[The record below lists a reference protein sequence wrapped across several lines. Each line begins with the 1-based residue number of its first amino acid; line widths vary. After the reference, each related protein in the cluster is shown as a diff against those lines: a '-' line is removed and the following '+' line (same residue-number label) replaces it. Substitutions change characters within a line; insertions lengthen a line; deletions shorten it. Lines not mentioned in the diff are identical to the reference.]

1 MMSGAITRSL
11 LLSYS
16 LGVQPW
22 EAGSV
27 MRRWDRLSLTRITKT
42 RSLVP
47 PSATPVK
54 LGYQIMWLALR
65 HPEQVRDLHSKAGC
79 SQLSAKEQGGGGGLT
94 TIFRWECFVPTWAT
108 CHPSHPATIPPNPNA
123 TGPRSSRKRG
133 VPSPPPPPTTEKNK
147 DLEPET
153 SCLFHVCS
161 VTLSTFFQFPKNQVS
176 SVL

>member
-79 SQLSAKEQGGGGGLT
+79 SQLSAKEQGRAGG
-94 TIFRWECFVPTWAT
+94 
-108 CHPSHPATIPPNPNA
+108 
-123 TGPRSSRKRG
+123 
-133 VPSPPPPPTTEKNK
+133 SPPSSGENA
-147 DLEPET
+147 LCQREP
-153 SCLFHVCS
+153 LAIPHI
-161 VTLSTFFQFPKNQVS
+161 LQPFPQTPMLLGPEALGSGVSQALPLPQQQRRTKTWNQRPAACFMS
-176 SVL
+176 AL

>member
-1 MMSGAITRSL
+1 MPGAIARSL

-27 MRRWDRLSLTRITKT
+27 RRWDRLSLTRIAKI

-65 HPEQVRDLHSKAGC
+65 HPEQVRGLRAKAGY
-79 SQLSAKEQGGGGGLT
+79 SQLSAKEQG
-94 TIFRWECFVPTWAT
+94 RW
-108 CHPSHPATIPPNPNA
+108 
-123 TGPRSSRKRG
+123 G
-133 VPSPPPPPTTEKNK
+133 
-147 DLEPET
+147 
-153 SCLFHVCS
+153 
-161 VTLSTFFQFPKNQVS
+161 
-176 SVL
+176 

>member
-79 SQLSAKEQGGGGGLT
+79 SQLSAKEQGGGGGAHHHLQV
-94 TIFRWECFVPTWAT
+94 RMLCANVS
-108 CHPSHPATIPPNPNA
+108 HLPS
-123 TGPRSSRKRG
+123 
-133 VPSPPPPPTTEKNK
+133 
-147 DLEPET
+147 LT
-153 SCLFHVCS
+153 SCNHS
-161 VTLSTFFQFPKNQVS
+161 PKPQCYWAQK
-176 SVL
+176 L